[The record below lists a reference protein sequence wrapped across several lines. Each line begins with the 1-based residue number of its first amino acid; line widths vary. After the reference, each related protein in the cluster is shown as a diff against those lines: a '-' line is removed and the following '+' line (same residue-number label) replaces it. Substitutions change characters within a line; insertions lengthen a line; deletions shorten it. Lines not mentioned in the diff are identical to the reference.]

1 MSDLVKIELRPLGQT
16 IEVER
21 GASLRSALHPYGV
34 EFPCGGDGRCAGC
47 RVKVVRGVLP
57 VTADE
62 AWILTP
68 EQLAEGWRLAC
79 RSTAESDAVLEIEQW
94 EAVILADH
102 SSFELTPR
110 SGLGIA
116 VDLGT
121 TTVVAQ
127 LLDLRSGTV
136 LGVRTGLNP
145 HTVYGSDVMS
155 RVQIAGAPG
164 QRIALAEEL
173 RRAVGGLVSKLL
185 ESAAPAPAVDRV
197 VMAGNTVMHH
207 LFCAIDVEPLSH
219 SPFETTEGGLR
230 VFSARELGWD
240 LRGDPPVGFLPCLGG
255 FVGSDILCGVL
266 ATRMH
271 ERDEVIVLVDLGTN
285 GEIVAGNRRRMLCAS
300 TAAGPAFEGGRI
312 GMGMR
317 AATGA
322 ISEVAFEDGRFRCRV
337 VGNASPRGICGS
349 GLVDA
354 VAAGLELGLVQPS
367 GRLTQGRP
375 LELVAPVTLSQN
387 DVRQLQ
393 LAKAAI
399 AAGIRILGRRFGGDA
414 WEGAPVYL
422 AGAFGNY
429 VNRKSA
435 CRIGLVRAPVER
447 IESAGNTALL
457 GAKMALF
464 APDPGEDFGQIRSR
478 IEHVALAA
486 DPEFQKTFVDEM
498 AFPE

>member
-16 IEVER
+16 VEVER
-21 GASLRSALHPYGV
+21 GASLRSTLHPYGV
-34 EFPCGGDGRCAGC
+34 EFPCGGQGRCAGC
-47 RVKVVRGVLP
+47 RVKVSGGFLP

-62 AWILTP
+62 AQILTS

-79 RSTAESDAVLEIEQW
+79 RSRAESNVILEIEQW
-94 EAVILADH
+94 ETVILADH
-102 SSFELTPR
+102 SSFEFTPR
-110 SGLGIA
+110 NGLGIA

-121 TTVVAQ
+121 TTIVAQ
-127 LLDLRSGTV
+127 LLELDSGEV

-145 HTVYGSDVMS
+145 HTVHGSDVMS
-155 RVQIAGAPG
+155 RIQLAIDPA
-164 QRIALAEEL
+164 RRTELAEEL
-173 RRAVGGLVSKLL
+173 RRELGELLLKLVG
-185 ESAAPAPAVDRV
+185 SAGSADTIDRV
-197 VMAGNTVMHH
+197 VITGNTVMHH
-207 LFCAIDVEPLSH
+207 LFCAVGVEPLSH
-219 SPFETTEGGLR
+219 YPFETTEGGLR

-240 LRGDPPVGFLPCLGG
+240 LRGDPPVGFLPCLGE

-271 ERDEVIVLVDLGTN
+271 ERDEVTVLVDLGTN

-322 ISEVAFEDGRFRCRV
+322 ISEVAVEDGRFRCRV
-337 VGNASPRGICGS
+337 VGDVSPRGICGS
-349 GLVDA
+349 GLVVA
-354 VAAGLELGLVQPS
+354 VAAGLEIGLVQPS
-367 GRLTQGRP
+367 GRLAQGRP
-375 LELVAPVTLSQN
+375 LELAAPVTLSQN
-387 DVRQLQ
+387 DIRQLQ

-399 AAGIRILGRRFGGDA
+399 AAGIRIIKRRFGGNA
-414 WEGAPVYL
+414 CEGAPIYL

-464 APDPGEDFGQIRSR
+464 APDPREDFGQIRSR
-478 IEHVALAA
+478 IEHVSLAA